1 MSLFRTL
8 ALTLCVASGAIAT
21 PALARPGH
29 ETARPARPASEIAR
43 PSQEIARPAR
53 PASEIARIAWDDR
66 PRDQDRAFRN
76 AQEGRS
82 MPLPMIEQRVIPRM
96 GGANYLGPEMRGS
109 NVRMKFLDRGKVIWV
124 DVDPRTGRILGK
136 SGD

>member
-8 ALTLCVASGAIAT
+8 FLSLCAVGMTVAT
-21 PALARPGH
+21 PALARPDG
-29 ETARPARPASEIAR
+29 EIAR
-43 PSQEIARPAR
+43 L
-53 PASEIARIAWDDR
+53 AWDDR
-66 PRDQDRAFRN
+66 PRDQDRAYMRK
-76 AQEGRS
+76 QRGQS
-82 MPLPMIEQRVIPRM
+82 MPLPQIERRVLPRM
-96 GGANYLGPEMRGS
+96 GGADYLGPEMRGG

>member
-1 MSLFRTL
+1 MSLFRAL
-8 ALTLCVASGAIAT
+8 ALTLCVASTAIAT
-21 PALARPGH
+21 PALARPKG
-29 ETARPARPASEIAR
+29 EIAR
-43 PSQEIARPAR
+43 L
-53 PASEIARIAWDDR
+53 AWDDR

-82 MPLPMIEQRVIPRM
+82 MPLPMIERRVIPRM
-96 GGANYLGPEMRGS
+96 GGADYLGPEMRGG

-124 DVDPRTGRILGK
+124 DVDPRNGRIVGK